1 MSFYVLNL
9 TTESASAAKKREA
22 KDKECLTVG
31 WIICLTFS
39 LQQVGFNHS
48 TVLNV
53 SALGHQV
60 PEEFSA
66 LMKACVGAL
75 KSNLIPQRVI
85 SKVET
90 HYLTYCRSSLYS
102 AIYSKYYRKAKL
114 LYLSGSQSWEC
125 GPSYGTLSFFSS
137 AAARFLNT
145 CNCFLLPSG
154 GWVFYC
160 SACHCCID
168 EQRQIICNHFQLV
181 FRPWDIWWPMAQRLG
196 ITIVLAKVDWTHL
209 ESSLTEPVARSILYS
224 SFVLTSHY
232 IESIRHCP
240 QQRFN
245 GDTTEDEA
253 SVNNSRCQLQILCVN
268 GVLVECTH
276 THTHTLFHL
285 QETTICSKPIR
296 GLLYELWI
304 IKSESLVNT
313 KISFLSLNSFKIYGS
328 AVWHELRRLSFF
340 FLIYSRTIL
349 FPLAVLSPWSSPVV
363 VSY

>member
-75 KSNLIPQRVI
+75 KSNLIPQHVI

-125 GPSYGTLSFFSS
+125 GPSYGTLSFCSS

-145 CNCFLLPSG
+145 C
-154 GWVFYC
+154 
-160 SACHCCID
+160 
-168 EQRQIICNHFQLV
+168 II
-181 FRPWDIWWPMAQRLG
+181 
-196 ITIVLAKVDWTHL
+196 
-209 ESSLTEPVARSILYS
+209 
-224 SFVLTSHY
+224 
-232 IESIRHCP
+232 
-240 QQRFN
+240 
-245 GDTTEDEA
+245 
-253 SVNNSRCQLQILCVN
+253 
-268 GVLVECTH
+268 
-276 THTHTLFHL
+276 LF
-285 QETTICSKPIR
+285 C
-296 GLLYELWI
+296 
-304 IKSESLVNT
+304 
-313 KISFLSLNSFKIYGS
+313 LSLL
-328 AVWHELRRLSFF
+328 HR
-340 FLIYSRTIL
+340 
-349 FPLAVLSPWSSPVV
+349 
-363 VSY
+363 